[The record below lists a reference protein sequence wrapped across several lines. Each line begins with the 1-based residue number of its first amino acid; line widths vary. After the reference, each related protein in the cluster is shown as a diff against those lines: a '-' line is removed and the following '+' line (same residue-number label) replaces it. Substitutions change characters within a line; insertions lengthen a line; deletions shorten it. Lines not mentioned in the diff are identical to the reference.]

1 MGGELGGRCLVP
13 VPWEGRMVTNI
24 CEGRDGNKQFIKL
37 AHIFEKELVSA
48 TKGSELCS
56 HFKPSF
62 VLS

>member
-1 MGGELGGRCLVP
+1 MGGRFLIT

-24 CEGRDGNKQFIKL
+24 CEGRERNKQLIKL
-37 AHIFEKELVSA
+37 AYVFEKELVFA

-56 HFKPSF
+56 HSKSSF